1 MDKNDSN
8 TESTESIERAE
19 REKEAIEMGIQLSS
33 NTHLLKYLEPE
44 EEEDRID
51 FLDYIHLLNNKH
63 RFRNELLFCF
73 PKHIEKLCNY
83 YLYVYGLYTPKKD
96 EDFIGCDSVNKID
109 KRNRPYPTSLGLYN
123 YLEVNMPKSLTY
135 YYKRYINS
143 DLGDGFMVLLKA
155 LQVIEEYLLNL
166 GLSDKDMVSMI
177 SKILDKY
184 HHIVE
189 PEESINTMPNIVIN
203 MASFGSFD
211 GEVDRL
217 SNLCSDQVKIE
228 SNHLDVPDVHVLPS
242 DTGNTGDTEVTGVI
256 ESKSTDLCKSVETDN
271 KSSYYIPDELLD
283 EIENM

>member
-1 MDKNDSN
+1 MEDKIKDTS
-8 TESTESIERAE
+8 EDRAR
-19 REKEAIEMGIQLSS
+19 REKEAIEMGIQLSP

-51 FLDYIHLLNNKH
+51 FLDYIQLLNNKH

-83 YLYVYGLYTPKKD
+83 YLYVYGLYTPKKG
-96 EDFIGCDSVNKID
+96 EDFIGCDSVNTID
-109 KRNRPYPTSLGLYN
+109 KSNRPYPTSLGLFN

-166 GLSDKDMVSMI
+166 GLADKDMVSMV

-184 HHIVE
+184 HRIVE
-189 PEESINTMPNIVIN
+189 PEEVSNTMPNIVIN

-217 SNLCSDQVKIE
+217 NNLCRDQVKIE
-228 SNHLDVPDVHVLPS
+228 SNRIDDSHSLEAPDVHISPS
-242 DTGNTGDTEVTGVI
+242 DTGDTEVI
-256 ESKSTDLCKSVETDN
+256 ESKSVETDN

>member
-1 MDKNDSN
+1 
-8 TESTESIERAE
+8 
-19 REKEAIEMGIQLSS
+19 
-33 NTHLLKYLEPE
+33 
-44 EEEDRID
+44 
-51 FLDYIHLLNNKH
+51 
-63 RFRNELLFCF
+63 
-73 PKHIEKLCNY
+73 
-83 YLYVYGLYTPKKD
+83 
-96 EDFIGCDSVNKID
+96 
-109 KRNRPYPTSLGLYN
+109 
-123 YLEVNMPKSLTY
+123 MPKSLTY
-135 YYKRYINS
+135 YYRAYIDS
-143 DLGDGFMVLLKA
+143 DLGEGFMVLLKT

-166 GLSDKDMVSMI
+166 GLADKDMVSMI

-217 SNLCSDQVKIE
+217 NNLCRDQVKIE
-228 SNHLDVPDVHVLPS
+228 NNRIDDSHSLEAPDVHISPS
-242 DTGNTGDTEVTGVI
+242 DTGDTMDTEVI